1 MICSAQV
8 HRESFFEVYRPL
20 IINIEAQKN
29 EPNEYDILNRAI
41 FYVSRMISSQKE
53 KDFLRLFG
61 RGVIWTTINDSM
73 GRCNEICSYKFTSQT
88 WLLQK
93 RQRQ

>member
-29 EPNEYDILNRAI
+29 EPSEYDILNRAI
-41 FYVSRMISSQKE
+41 FYVSRLISSQKDFNPGYYK
-53 KDFLRLFG
+53 KDSG
-61 RGVIWTTINDSM
+61 ND
-73 GRCNEICSYKFTSQT
+73 E
-88 WLLQK
+88 
-93 RQRQ
+93 

>member
-29 EPNEYDILNRAI
+29 EPSEYDILNLAI
-41 FYVSRMISSQKE
+41 FYVSRMISSQKDFKPGYYK
-53 KDFLRLFG
+53 KDSG
-61 RGVIWTTINDSM
+61 ND
-73 GRCNEICSYKFTSQT
+73 E
-88 WLLQK
+88 
-93 RQRQ
+93 

>member
-1 MICSAQV
+1 MPKVQWTFVGTDRSGTKKVLEAPVLNRCIGNP
-8 HRESFFEVYRPL
+8 FFEVYRLL

-53 KDFLRLFG
+53 KNFKPGYYKKDSG
-61 RGVIWTTINDSM
+61 ND
-73 GRCNEICSYKFTSQT
+73 E
-88 WLLQK
+88 
-93 RQRQ
+93 

>member
-8 HRESFFEVYRPL
+8 HRESFFEVYRLL

-41 FYVSRMISSQKE
+41 FYVSRMISSQKKKNFKPGYYK
-53 KDFLRLFG
+53 KDSG
-61 RGVIWTTINDSM
+61 ND
-73 GRCNEICSYKFTSQT
+73 E
-88 WLLQK
+88 
-93 RQRQ
+93 

>member
-29 EPNEYDILNRAI
+29 EPNEYDIKYTVAAVFHIIIQNIQELA
-41 FYVSRMISSQKE
+41 SA
-53 KDFLRLFG
+53 
-61 RGVIWTTINDSM
+61 
-73 GRCNEICSYKFTSQT
+73 
-88 WLLQK
+88 
-93 RQRQ
+93 